1 MNKGNSTMSEEWILQ
16 TKETRRVFS
25 NAAWVPLRA
34 SVESKKDDVK
44 AAGHVSEYFG
54 CGSVA
59 FPPEHRQL
67 VEKRLGWRDLGIGHT
82 VLPYAYEDGYYAS
95 IDQYQYNDK
104 EPIGVNL
111 VYEHPQPVVGGKKWI
126 LSPDLVIAL
135 NLIKEGSNW
144 IRPEENFVI
153 VARETFS
160 GNGECSQIE
169 IKREFLL
176 DYLAARNLSLRIA
189 YYRQRVENVPV
200 FEDSA
205 YSNLQPYNE
214 ERDNGK
220 FSLIVRK
227 LDDVFGGTWAMF
239 RAWRTDVDEDED
251 APVLGPENDSNTDH
265 ESSKGHR
272 GGYTGVRVE
281 GEFWRE
287 EWIDHQSKSL
297 RVRGDPD
304 PNLPQ
309 FIVDTDGTRMK
320 SKELDNEDIGRWL
333 WFRAS
338 VVNEL
343 LNSRG
348 FKLEWYTAETGAIK
362 STSGLKTH
370 FGINSSDLI
379 TVYAYDIARLA
390 SWEQHVWAGHNV
402 APEGKVSSELLEAQ
416 VKVKPAST
424 YAVEEMFFGSMRLLE
439 DGFRHKYEISLFT
452 HDIDDSEAG
461 QQISRFASKD
471 RASLLRL
478 AKDIIRVFS
487 DRLNIADLRKLSTH
501 KERAKLGSNKL
512 LQSILAEKIGDDRA
526 RRVFAEIAGVYD
538 MRLGDAHPTGSKVT
552 DAIKL
557 AGVDEEDSPLRQG
570 EQLIHNVGRSIW
582 HTGKLLFGETADPD
596 EY

>member
-1 MNKGNSTMSEEWILQ
+1 MSEEWILQ

-160 GNGECSQIE
+160 GDGEYSQIE

-320 SKELDNEDIGRWL
+320 SNDLDNEDIGRWL

-538 MRLGDAHPTGSKVT
+538 MRVGDAHPTGSKVT